1 MTTDQVT
8 EVAKERTT
16 NASPDATIT
25 STGNSCE
32 SSTFSSEPGCE
43 KRYWPI
49 LPKWAHAQERCH
61 WGEKLMI
68 GEWEG
73 SQTNGN
79 GNGDPEE
86 VEHYRNANGW
96 KGNDL
101 VHSVSS
107 PVRILEYRVHYP
119 TGEGNESSAGA
130 SASAGVG
137 TTLHGIVHFTKNA
150 ESHKGYCHGGSMC
163 SIMDDIIGWTG
174 FCVTGSCQ
182 PWSGFTVQ
190 INTSLTKPI
199 QVGQVLKIE
208 CVIEKVERRKV
219 YLKAKLVDPGLG
231 NNDNDSGLEV
241 CHARGEGLVIVNHGV
256 LEDEKKSN
264 NP

>member
-1 MTTDQVT
+1 MTSTST
-8 EVAKERTT
+8 
-16 NASPDATIT
+16 ST
-25 STGNSCE
+25 STGTSCE
-32 SSTFSSEPGCE
+32 TTFSSEPGCE
-43 KRYWPI
+43 KRCWPH
-49 LPKWAHAQERCH
+49 LPIWAQAHARCH

-79 GNGDPEE
+79 GDPEE
-86 VEHYRNANGW
+86 VEYYRNTNGW

-101 VHSVSS
+101 VHSVLS
-107 PVRILEYRVHYP
+107 PVRILEYRVNYP
-119 TGEGNESSAGA
+119 ADEGSGSGVG
-130 SASAGVG
+130 AGVG

-190 INTSLTKPI
+190 VNTSLMKPI
-199 QVGQVLKIE
+199 QVGQVLKLE

-219 YLKAKLVDPGLG
+219 HLKAKLVDPGLG
-231 NNDNDSGLEV
+231 NNDNDNGVEV

-264 NP
+264 HP